1 MDNKGRIYWFTGQSG
16 AGKTVLATKLKE
28 FLQTEK
34 RNWRKDVF
42 QIDGDIVREL
52 TENQDQSEVGQIE
65 NIKDTQLIAEYI
77 HNSGSDVVVS
87 MVTPYKE
94 LREGFK
100 AQIGD
105 KIVEIYVYTTKKKLV
120 PTTSDYEVPE
130 ENFFEIN
137 TTSDNP
143 TQSFS
148 KLINYLKDID
158 KL

>member
-1 MDNKGRIYWFTGQSG
+1 MIYWFTGQSG

-52 TENQDQSEVGQIE
+52 TGNQNQSEEGQIE
-65 NIKDTQLIAEYI
+65 NIKDTQLIARYI

-100 AQIGD
+100 TQIGE

>member
-1 MDNKGRIYWFTGQSG
+1 MIYWFTGQAG
-16 AGKTVLATKLKE
+16 AGKTVLGTKLKE

-52 TENQDQSEVGQIE
+52 TENQDQSKAGQIE

-87 MVTPYKE
+87 MVTPYRE

-100 AQIGD
+100 AQIGE

-120 PTTSDYEVPE
+120 PTSSDYEVPE

>member
-1 MDNKGRIYWFTGQSG
+1 MIYWFTGQSG

-52 TENQDQSEVGQIE
+52 TENQDQSEEGQIE

-100 AQIGD
+100 AQIGE

>member
-1 MDNKGRIYWFTGQSG
+1 MIYWFTGQSG

-65 NIKDTQLIAEYI
+65 NIKDTQLIAQYI
-77 HNSGSDVVVS
+77 HDCGSDVVVS

-100 AQIGD
+100 AQIGE

-120 PTTSDYEVPE
+120 PTTSDYETPE

>member
-1 MDNKGRIYWFTGQSG
+1 MIYWFTGQSG

-52 TENQDQSEVGQIE
+52 TDNQDQSEVGQIE

-87 MVTPYKE
+87 MVTPYKQ

-100 AQIGD
+100 AQIGE

-120 PTTSDYEVPE
+120 PITSDYETPD

-137 TTSDNP
+137 TTTDNP

>member
-1 MDNKGRIYWFTGQSG
+1 MIYWFTGQTG

-52 TENQDQSEVGQIE
+52 TDNQDHSKVGQTE

-77 HNSGSDVVVS
+77 HSSGSDVVVS

-100 AQIGD
+100 VEIGD

>member
-1 MDNKGRIYWFTGQSG
+1 MIYWFTGQSG

-52 TENQDQSEVGQIE
+52 TENQDQSEIGQSK

-100 AQIGD
+100 AQIGE

-120 PTTSDYEVPE
+120 SATSDYEIPE

>member
-1 MDNKGRIYWFTGQSG
+1 MIYWFTGNSG

-52 TENQDQSEVGQIE
+52 TNNQDQSEVGNIE

-100 AQIGD
+100 AQIGE

-120 PTTSDYEVPE
+120 PITSDYETPE

>member
-1 MDNKGRIYWFTGQSG
+1 MIYWFTGQSG

-52 TENQDQSEVGQIE
+52 TKNEDQSEAGQIE

-100 AQIGD
+100 AQIGE

-120 PTTSDYEVPE
+120 PVTSDYEVPE

>member
-1 MDNKGRIYWFTGQSG
+1 MIYWFTGQTG
-16 AGKTVLATKLKE
+16 AGKTVLGTKLKE

-52 TENQDQSEVGQIE
+52 TENQDQSKAGQIE

>member
-1 MDNKGRIYWFTGQSG
+1 MIYWFTGQTG

-52 TENQDQSEVGQIE
+52 TNNQDHSEVGQIE
-65 NIKDTQLIAEYI
+65 NIKDTQLIAQYI
-77 HNSGSDVVVS
+77 HDSGSDVVVS

-100 AQIGD
+100 AQIGE
-105 KIVEIYVYTTKKKLV
+105 KIVEIYVYTTKKKLAQ
-120 PTTSDYEVPE
+120 PISDYEMPE

>member
-1 MDNKGRIYWFTGQSG
+1 MIYWFTGNTG

-52 TENQDQSEVGQIE
+52 TNNQDHSEVGQTE

-77 HNSGSDVVVS
+77 HSSGSDVVVS

-100 AQIGD
+100 AQIGE
-105 KIVEIYVYTTKKKLV
+105 KIVEIYVYTTKKKLAQ
-120 PTTSDYEVPE
+120 PISDYEVPE

>member
-1 MDNKGRIYWFTGQSG
+1 MIYWFTGQSG

-52 TENQDQSEVGQIE
+52 TDNQDHSKLGQTE

-100 AQIGD
+100 AEIGD

>member
-1 MDNKGRIYWFTGQSG
+1 MIYWFTGNTG

-52 TENQDQSEVGQIE
+52 TDNQDQSEVGHIE

-100 AQIGD
+100 AQIGEN
-105 KIVEIYVYTTKKKLV
+105 IVEIYVYTTKKKLV
-120 PTTSDYEVPE
+120 PITSDYETPE

>member
-1 MDNKGRIYWFTGQSG
+1 MIYWFTGNTG

-52 TENQDQSEVGQIE
+52 TNNQDQSEVGQTE

-77 HNSGSDVVVS
+77 HSSGSDVVVS
-87 MVTPYKE
+87 MVTPYKQ

-100 AQIGD
+100 AQIGE
-105 KIVEIYVYTTKKKLV
+105 KIVEIYVYTTKKKLAQ
-120 PTTSDYEVPE
+120 PITDYETPE

-148 KLINYLKDID
+148 KLINYLRDID

>member
-1 MDNKGRIYWFTGQSG
+1 MIYWFTGQSG

-52 TENQDQSEVGQIE
+52 TENQDQSEVGQSK

-77 HNSGSDVVVS
+77 HSSGSDVVVS

-100 AQIGD
+100 AQIGE

>member
-1 MDNKGRIYWFTGQSG
+1 MIYWFTGQSG

-42 QIDGDIVREL
+42 QIDGGIVREL
-52 TENQDQSEVGQIE
+52 TNNEDYSQIGEVE
-65 NIKDTQLIAEYI
+65 SIKDTQLIAEYI

-100 AQIGD
+100 AQIGE

-120 PTTSDYEVPE
+120 PTSSDYEVPE

>member
-1 MDNKGRIYWFTGQSG
+1 MIYWFTGQPG
-16 AGKTVLATKLKE
+16 AGKTVLGTKLKE

-52 TENQDQSEVGQIE
+52 TENQDQSKAGQIE